1 MEPATLFDQPES
13 EPMSPRAYEDP
24 ATSEP
29 WPIWAGP
36 ALDSNFFER
45 ETSLVAR
52 ELIGCLLVS
61 VKRGTLTGGRIVETE
76 AYLGADDVGSHAAT
90 RGMTKRNAI
99 MFGPAAHAYVYFTYG
114 NHHML
119 NFVTEPEGIAGAVL
133 VRAIEPLLGID
144 AMTSRRKG
152 RSLGELA
159 SGPGKLTAALG
170 VDLSDNGSR
179 LGGGPLLVYA
189 GARSQPM
196 AEPDPCLRIAT
207 SGRVGLSAGWEAQ
220 LRYYLEADPW
230 VSKGRTGPPASG
242 ARMKDEGE
250 RR

>member
-1 MEPATLFDQPES
+1 
-13 EPMSPRAYEDP
+13 MSPRAYADP
-24 ATSEP
+24 TTPEP

-36 ALDSNFFER
+36 ALDASFFER

-61 VKRGTLTGGRIVETE
+61 VKQDTLTAGCIVETE

-99 MFGPAAHAYVYFTYG
+99 MFGPAAHAYIYFTYG

-119 NFVTEPEGIAGAVL
+119 NVVTEPEGIAGAVL

-152 RSLGELA
+152 RGLGELA
-159 SGPGKLTAALG
+159 NGPGKLAAALG
-170 VDLSDNGSR
+170 LDLSDNGSR
-179 LGGGPLLVYA
+179 LGGGPLTVYA
-189 GARSQPM
+189 RSDGRPT
-196 AEPDPCLRIAT
+196 AEPAPCSRIAT

-220 LRYYLEADPW
+220 LRYYLETDPW
-230 VSKGRTGPPASG
+230 VSRGRTGPPASG
-242 ARMKDEGE
+242 AGMKDKGE